1 MAKRRIP
8 KTTPEEEAEFDERTR
23 RIHAHLE
30 ELHERIEAEKRALEQ
45 TRARRRRLFPFF
57 RAGR

>member
-23 RIHAHLE
+23 RIEATLK
-30 ELHERIEAEKRALEQ
+30 ELAARREADRQALEQ

-57 RAGR
+57 RGG